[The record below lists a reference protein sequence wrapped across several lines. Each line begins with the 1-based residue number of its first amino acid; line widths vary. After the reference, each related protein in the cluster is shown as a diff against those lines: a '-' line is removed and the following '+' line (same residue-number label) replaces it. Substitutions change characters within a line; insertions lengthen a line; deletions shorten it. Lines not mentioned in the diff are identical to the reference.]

1 MAKAVAAT
9 LAASG
14 AGAISPGDFRKLA
27 RERLSDARTLLSG
40 HRYDGAY
47 YMCGYAVEMVLKARI
62 CRTLKW
68 STFGGEH
75 VKSLKVHDL
84 PFLLKFSGVEPRITS
99 KYFAEWSKVQDWK
112 VENRYD
118 PKRSITLAE
127 ATEMVTA
134 TERLLKV
141 L

>member
-1 MAKAVAAT
+1 MAKAAQA
-9 LAASG
+9 
-14 AGAISPGDFRKLA
+14 AGAAAAITPVNLRKLA
-27 RERLSDARTLLSG
+27 RERLRDAKVMLRG
-40 HRYDGAY
+40 RRYDGSY

-62 CRTLKW
+62 CQTLKW
-68 STFGGEH
+68 TSFRGEH
-75 VKSLKVHDL
+75 VKSLRVHDL
-84 PFLLKFSGVEPRITS
+84 PFLLKFSGVEPRVTR

-127 ATEMVTA
+127 ATDMVTA
-134 TERLLKV
+134 TQRLLKV